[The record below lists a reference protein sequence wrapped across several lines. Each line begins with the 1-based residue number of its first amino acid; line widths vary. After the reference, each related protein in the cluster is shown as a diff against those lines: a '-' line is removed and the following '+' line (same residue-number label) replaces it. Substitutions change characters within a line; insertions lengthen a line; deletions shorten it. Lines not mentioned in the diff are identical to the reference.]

1 MENTSEKNNKIIV
14 FKNSKIRR
22 KWYKNEWYYSIVDI
36 ISILTDSVNPT
47 DYFKKIRKRD
57 DELKNYI
64 GTNCP

>member
-57 DELKNYI
+57 D
-64 GTNCP
+64 